1 MGGDRIRT
9 LGFTLCLVLTN
20 ACALAHTGDCTDNSN
35 ACTLDQSGVSPSAR
49 VASSDAHDAGG
60 STRLTTSA
68 PSAPASSKPA
78 NATPGANSG
87 KTPTKPDAGSVQQRA
102 PERPIDKV
110 DLLFVVDNSNSMAD
124 KQLALK
130 AQLPKLISSLTS
142 GKRWSGDP
150 NPFPPVKDLHVGV
163 VSTDMGVPGVAN
175 TFGCDPNGGD
185 DGRLQHTPKPDA
197 AANCSPDYPP
207 FLSYSE
213 GVANRPDSDGVRFV
227 SDFQCVATLGTGGCG
242 FEEQLEAPLK
252 ALWPSIYTDVK
263 GNVVTPNPITFLS
276 TTPAGTLGHGDVPVA
291 QGGNL
296 GFLRNDPAQGLSLI
310 AIILL
315 TDEEDC
321 SPRTTEHLKPPDQYP
336 PDTPYALEDINLRCF
351 LHPEFSYDVR
361 SRYYIGLR
369 ALRTGHED
377 MVVFAAITGVPADL
391 VDADARGGVDFGD
404 AVARDAYYATILNDT
419 RMQETID
426 QSTNPGT
433 GTGNLSPS
441 CVGTDANGHTWL
453 ARPPRRI
460 VKLAQLFGP
469 QGIVQSICQSDFGPA
484 TDAIVGLIG
493 ERLAASG
500 R

>member
-1 MGGDRIRT
+1 MRT
-9 LGFTLCLVLTN
+9 LGFALCLVLTN
-20 ACALAHTGDCTDNSN
+20 ACASAHTSDCTDTSN
-35 ACTLDQSGVSPSAR
+35 ACTLDQSGVTPSDR
-49 VASSDAHDAGG
+49 VASSDARDAGAF
-60 STRLTTSA
+60 TRLTTSA
-68 PSAPASSKPA
+68 PSEPASSKPA
-78 NATPGANSG
+78 NA
-87 KTPTKPDAGSVQQRA
+87 KPDAGSGKTPNKPDAGGGKQSA
-102 PERPIDKV
+102 ERPIDKV

-130 AQLPKLISSLTS
+130 AQLPKLISALTS

-150 NPFPPVKDLHVGV
+150 NPFPPVGDLHVGV
-163 VSTDMGVPGVAN
+163 VSTDMGLPGVAN
-175 TFGCDPNGGD
+175 GFGCDPNGGD
-185 DGRLQHTPKPDA
+185 DGRLQHTPKPGA
-197 AANCSPDYPP
+197 GTNCSPDYPP
-207 FLSYSE
+207 FLSYSQ
-213 GVANRPDSDGVRFV
+213 DSADRAEQFA
-227 SDFQCVATLGTGGCG
+227 SDFQCVAALGTGGCG

-252 ALWPSIYTDVK
+252 ALWPSIYTDAK

-276 TTPAGTLGHGDVPVA
+276 TTRSGTLGHGDVPVA

-321 SPRTTEHLKPPDQYP
+321 SPRTTEHLKPADQYP
-336 PDTPYALEDINLRCF
+336 SDTPYALEDINLRCF

-361 SRYYIGLR
+361 NRYYVGLR
-369 ALRTGHED
+369 ALRPGHED
-377 MVVFAAITGVPADL
+377 MVVFAAITGVPTDL
-391 VDADARGGVDFGD
+391 VDADARGSVDFGD
-404 AVARDAYYATILNDT
+404 AAARDAYYETILNDS

-433 GTGNLSPS
+433 GSGNLSPS
-441 CVGTDANGHTWL
+441 CVGTDASGHTWL

-469 QGIVQSICQSDFGPA
+469 QGIVQSICQNDFGPA

-500 R
+500 H